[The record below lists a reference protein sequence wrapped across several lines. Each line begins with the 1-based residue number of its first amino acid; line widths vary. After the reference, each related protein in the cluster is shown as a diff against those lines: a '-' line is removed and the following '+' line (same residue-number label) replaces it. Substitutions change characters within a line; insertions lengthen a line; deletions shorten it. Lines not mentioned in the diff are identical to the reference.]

1 MPLLTTGDVVGE
13 GHGKVGGED
22 LPGDKGTGVEVE
34 DVMADE
40 VEDSLRTQ
48 RPGDG
53 QWYASDVGS
62 RDMSLGTVPHQLHGR
77 GKTRRAKLWASGRS
91 DAP

>member
-1 MPLLTTGDVVGE
+1 MPLLTTGDVVGV
-13 GHGKVGGED
+13 GHGKVGWKD
-22 LPGDKGTGVEVE
+22 LPGDEETGEGVG
-34 DVMADE
+34 DVKADE
-40 VEDSLRTQ
+40 VGDNLRMPRQ
-48 RPGDG
+48 GDG

-62 RDMSLGTVPHQLHGR
+62 KGMSPGTAQHQLHGR